1 MAEETEQLDDP
12 READLIE
19 TATYN
24 LRAIRNRLSI
34 IVVILIAMVLYFAKD
49 LFLPVVLGL
58 LIALTFSPVVRTL
71 SRFGLPTVLS
81 SVVVIIGLGASLF
94 SVAYVM
100 SAPVSAWVEDAPS
113 LGRKLEY
120 KLRGLSETVKEVQ
133 EVSKAVDELAE
144 TNNDS
149 SVQKVTIAQPGLLD
163 SAVNTIASAGASSM
177 VALVLALFLLSSNEM
192 FYRKI
197 VATFPRFDDK
207 KRALRTV
214 YDIER
219 KVSRY
224 LFTITIINACLGATI
239 GSVLYIIGVKDALI
253 WGVLAFLLNYLPFLG
268 MAVGTALVG
277 VLAIV
282 QFDSLTHA
290 LLAPAAYF
298 TLSSIEGQLIT
309 PTVVGRRLELNTVS
323 VFLTVVFWGWLWGIP
338 GALMAVPFLV
348 LVKVICD
355 NVETL
360 GTLGRFLGSADVI
373 DDDDETDDEIRD
385 DEPVATTN

>member
-1 MAEETEQLDDP
+1 VAEETDQFEDP
-12 READLIE
+12 READLVE
-19 TATYN
+19 PATHH
-24 LRAIRNRLSI
+24 LRAIRNRLTI
-34 IVVILIAMVLYFAKD
+34 IVVILIAITFYFAKD

-58 LIALTFSPVVRTL
+58 LIALTFSPVVRAL
-71 SRFGLPTVLS
+71 SRLGLPTVLS
-81 SVVVIIGLGASLF
+81 SVVVIIGLSLSLF

-100 SAPVSAWVEDAPS
+100 SAPVSAWIDDAPS
-113 LGRKLEY
+113 LGRQLEY

-133 EVSKAVDELAE
+133 EVSKAVDDLAE
-144 TNNDS
+144 TNADA

-163 SAVNTIASAGASSM
+163 SAVNTIASAGASAM

-207 KRALRTV
+207 KRALTTV

-224 LFTITIINACLGATI
+224 LFTITIINACLGIAI
-239 GSVLYIIGVKDALI
+239 GSVLYLIGVKDALI

-298 TLSSIEGQLIT
+298 TLNSIEGQLIT

-360 GTLGRFLGSADVI
+360 GTLGRFLGSAELTAEEAAS
-373 DDDDETDDEIRD
+373 DEDKTL
-385 DEPVATTN
+385 ATTN

>member
-1 MAEETEQLDDP
+1 M
-12 READLIE
+12 
-19 TATYN
+19 
-24 LRAIRNRLSI
+24 
-34 IVVILIAMVLYFAKD
+34 
-49 LFLPVVLGL
+49 
-58 LIALTFSPVVRTL
+58 
-71 SRFGLPTVLS
+71 
-81 SVVVIIGLGASLF
+81 
-94 SVAYVM
+94 
-100 SAPVSAWVEDAPS
+100 
-113 LGRKLEY
+113 
-120 KLRGLSETVKEVQ
+120 
-133 EVSKAVDELAE
+133 
-144 TNNDS
+144 
-149 SVQKVTIAQPGLLD
+149 TIAQPGLLD
-163 SAVNTIASAGASSM
+163 SAVNTIASAGASAM

-207 KRALRTV
+207 KRALTTV

-224 LFTITIINACLGATI
+224 LFTITIINACLGIAI
-239 GSVLYIIGVKDALI
+239 GSVLYLIGVKDALI

-298 TLSSIEGQLIT
+298 TLNSIEGQLIT

-360 GTLGRFLGSADVI
+360 GTLGRFLGSAELTAEEAAS
-373 DDDDETDDEIRD
+373 DEDKTL
-385 DEPVATTN
+385 ATTN